1 MSTNFGTKDA
11 TKQSIFDIVNSLH
24 ILEKEILDNK
34 ITNMQTRSTA
44 IKAAVD
50 ALNTA
55 LQSCTNTA
63 NLS

>member
-1 MSTNFGTKDA
+1 MSNFSTKDA
-11 TKQSIFDIVNSLH
+11 TKQSIYDCVVNLKK
-24 ILEKEILDNK
+24 LEKQILDNDIVAMK
-34 ITNMQTRSTA
+34 ANVTV